1 MFSNDEVQHPS
12 EEVESTPLPQIH
24 QGEGGGK
31 AVQDSGVEE
40 VHEVPVLINDAV
52 LLPGLLCSL
61 LSTPGP
67 RWEVMNGLVVLP
79 STELVPDLNLVF
91 GGTHGR

>member
-1 MFSNDEVQHPS
+1 MFSNHEVLNPAQ
-12 EEVESTPLPQIH
+12 EMESTSLPEIH

-40 VHEVPVLINDAV
+40 VHEGPVLVNDAV
-52 LLPGLLCSL
+52 LLPCLLCPL

-67 RWEVMNGLVVLP
+67 RWEVMDGLVVLP

>member
-12 EEVESTPLPQIH
+12 EEMESTSLPQIH
-24 QGEGGGK
+24 QGEVGRK
-31 AVQDSGVEE
+31 AVQGSGVEE
-40 VHEVPVLINDAV
+40 IHEVPVFINDAV
-52 LLPGLLCSL
+52 LLPCLLCPL

-67 RWEVMNGLVVLP
+67 RWEVMDGLVVLP
-79 STELVPDLNLVF
+79 STELVPDLDLVL